1 MALLFAILGGLP
13 RTARADQ
20 VIEGEVSAEGAFFL
34 VPFEVP
40 AGTREIEVRHPK
52 QFAEGVLD
60 YGLLDPVRFRG
71 WGGGNSEPF
80 IVGDASASRS
90 YLPGEMPAGTWNVI
104 IGKALIVET
113 PTRYRLEI
121 MLRTEPTLAPAP
133 ERAPYQP
140 VVLASTGPRWFAGD
154 FHVHSRQSGDANA
167 TFEEIAELA
176 TSRGLDFVEISDH
189 NTNAQLDFF
198 DDVQSRHPDLLF
210 MPGAEITTYAGH
222 ANGIGVEHWI
232 DHRLG
237 VDGNSMARIAGAV
250 GEVGGV
256 FAINHPVLDVGAQ
269 CIGCLWESEVPVELI
284 GAVEIATGAGAF
296 LFSEDTLAFWDE
308 LSQRGAHASAIG
320 GSDDHRA
327 GRDTGPLA
335 SRIGSPTTMV
345 YAEELGARAIIEGVR
360 LGRTVVKLRGPD
372 DPMIEISVG
381 GAVPSGVVVAEET
394 TLEARVTGAFGGS
407 VRWLENGREAA
418 ATAITSDPFV
428 FSVTARAP
436 AQGEDRW
443 RAEVAI
449 DGTLCTVTS
458 NVFIRAA
465 EPVVAGCGCSST
477 SGGQSGAIWILVFIA
492 LTGCCRSAGRTSARS
507 PIAARPTSGANQGV
521 STSRVAN
528 GSSPPKSLNMAA
540 NGCPTTAG
548 KRNRPRLAT
557 PPSQIPI
564 QSRRVKVRLTA
575 IRSRAP

>member
-1 MALLFAILGGLP
+1 MP
-13 RTARADQ
+13 AD
-20 VIEGEVSAEGAFFL
+20 GDFFL

-40 AGTREIEVRHPK
+40 PGIREIEVRHPR

-104 IGKALIVET
+104 IGKALIVEN

-121 MLRTEPTLAPAP
+121 SLRTEPTLAPAP
-133 ERAPYQP
+133 ERALYEP
-140 VVLASTGPRWFAGD
+140 VVLASSGPRWFAGD

-210 MPGAEITTYAGH
+210 IPGAEITTYAGH

-237 VDGNSMARIAGAV
+237 VDGNSMSRIAGAV
-250 GEVGGV
+250 GEVGAV
-256 FAINHPVLDVGAQ
+256 FAINHPVLDVGDQ
-269 CIGCLWESEVPVELI
+269 CIGCLWQSEVPVELI
-284 GAVEIATGAGAF
+284 GAVEVATGAGAF

-345 YAEELGARAIIEGVR
+345 FAEELSAQAIIEGVR

-372 DPMIEISVG
+372 DPMIELSVG
-381 GAVPSGVVVAEET
+381 GALPSGVTVTEAT
-394 TLEARVTGAFGGS
+394 TLEARVTGAIGGS
-407 VRWLENGREAA
+407 LRWLDDGREAG

-428 FSVTARAP
+428 ASMPVRAP
-436 AQGEDRW
+436 AHGEDRW
-443 RAEVAI
+443 RAEVSI

-458 NVFIRAA
+458 NIFIRAP
-465 EPVVAGCGCSST
+465 EPVAAGRGCSST
-477 SGGQSGAIWILVFIA
+477 AAGRSSALWILA
-492 LTGCCRSAGRTSARS
+492 LGALFGLSGCCRSAGRSAGRRRS
-507 PIAARPTSGANQGV
+507 GRRP
-521 STSRVAN
+521 SR
-528 GSSPPKSLNMAA
+528 SS
-540 NGCPTTAG
+540 
-548 KRNRPRLAT
+548 
-557 PPSQIPI
+557 
-564 QSRRVKVRLTA
+564 
-575 IRSRAP
+575 